1 MLFQTV
7 EFLILLIVVLVAIH
21 LPPLVRRRCSAC
33 CMLLTTCC
41 CVGRGRRS
49 PRDWDRCRIS
59 FARASTCSPPWRSSS
74 RGLLRMAPSSTF
86 SFRAHRTVPAAASGD
101 FRPQLNAAALGRQRL
116 PWSERAS
123 RPYWAT
129 SSNCRRA
136 RSARV
141 LQLGVIVRTKRQRL
155 RRCG

>member
-74 RGLLRMAPSSTF
+74 RGLLRMAPSST
-86 SFRAHRTVPAAASGD
+86 SSSRAHPTVP
-101 FRPQLNAAALGRQRL
+101 AAALGRQRL